1 LQGEVKVTE
10 WQKINFDAIIIGSG
24 PGGATVANELSKS
37 GKRVLVLERGQGKP
51 LNGTFLQ
58 GFTMGMIPGRNL
70 LFTQQLLSVIRGIT
84 VGGST
89 ILYYACAFDP
99 PFEMFDSYGINI
111 RNEVEEL
118 KQELPIAPLTDD
130 LVGPAANKILQSAKD
145 LGHGW
150 QKLPKLVYQDKCR
163 PDCDKCIIGCPYGA
177 KWTARMYIE
186 EACSRGSLLLSNARV
201 KRIITEKGVAT
212 GVTFSINGREHQVFS
227 PLVVLAA
234 GGIGTPALLRSAGIK
249 NAGYDF
255 FFDPLIIVM
264 GSVKDMKGGKEF
276 PMAAGFLDEDEGYV
290 MTDLVWPKLLY
301 WLFTSQVLRFDR
313 LAAHEH
319 TLPIMIKVK
328 DNMGGYLSRRGGVR
342 KRLSDSDRK
351 KLKRGYQI
359 AKKILQNAGARS
371 IYKTWYFAAHPGG
384 TSKINDVVDT
394 NLKTEIDNLYVC
406 DCSVIPE
413 SWGLPPT
420 LTLLSLGKRLVK
432 HLNK

>member
-1 LQGEVKVTE
+1 MAE
-10 WQKINFDAIIIGSG
+10 WKNINFDAIIIGSG

-37 GKRVLVLERGQGKP
+37 GKKVLILERGHGRP
-51 LNGTFLQ
+51 LNGTLLQ

-70 LFTQQLLSVIRGIT
+70 LFTQQLLSIIRGIT
-84 VGGST
+84 VGGSS

-118 KQELPIAPLTDD
+118 KQELPIAPLSDD
-130 LVGPAANKILQSAKD
+130 LIGPAANKIMQSAKD
-145 LGHGW
+145 LGYDW
-150 QKLPKLVYQDKCR
+150 QKIPKLVYQDKCR

-186 EACSRGSLLLSNARV
+186 EACTRGAILLSNANA
-201 KRIITEKGVAT
+201 KIIITEKGVAK
-212 GVTFSINGREHQVFS
+212 GVTFSIKGRKHKVFS
-227 PLVVLAA
+227 PLIVLAA

-255 FFDPLIIVM
+255 FFDPLITVM
-264 GSVKDMKGGKEF
+264 GSVKDVKGGKEF
-276 PMAAGFLDEDEGYV
+276 PMATGLLDEDEGYV
-290 MTDLVWPKLLY
+290 MTDLVWPRFLY
-301 WLFTSQVLRFDR
+301 WLFTSQVFRLDR
-313 LAAHEH
+313 LFVHKQ

-328 DNMGGYLSRRGGVR
+328 DKLGGYLTPRGGVR
-342 KRLSDSDRK
+342 KRLSDSDRE
-351 KLKRGYQI
+351 KLNRGYKI
-359 AKKILQNAGARS
+359 AKKILQNAGARN

-384 TSKINDVVDT
+384 TSKINEVVDK

-413 SWGLPPT
+413 SWGLPPA

-432 HLNK
+432 HLTK

>member
-1 LQGEVKVTE
+1 MTE
-10 WQKINFDAIIIGSG
+10 WQKIDFDAIIIGSG

-37 GKRVLVLERGQGKP
+37 GKRVLILERGHGKP
-51 LNGTFLQ
+51 LNGTLLQ

-84 VGGST
+84 VGGSS

-111 RNEVEEL
+111 RNEVEAL
-118 KQELPIAPLTDD
+118 KQELPIAPLSDD
-130 LVGPAANKILQSAKD
+130 LIGPAAHRIMQSAKD
-145 LGHGW
+145 LGYDW
-150 QKLPKLVYQDKCR
+150 QKIPKFVYQDKCR
-163 PDCDKCIIGCPYGA
+163 PNCDKCILGCPYDA
-177 KWTARMYIE
+177 KWTARMYAA
-186 EACSRGSLLLSNARV
+186 EACTRGAILLPNAYA
-201 KRIITEKGVAT
+201 KRIITERGVAKGVS
-212 GVTFSINGREHQVFS
+212 FSSKGREHRVFS

-255 FFDPLIIVM
+255 FFDPLITVM

-276 PMAAGFLDEDEGYV
+276 PMAAGSLDEDEGYV
-290 MTDLVWPKLLY
+290 MTDLVWPKLFY
-301 WLFTSQVLRFDR
+301 WLFTSQVLRLDR
-313 LAAHEH
+313 LAANEH
-319 TLPIMIKVK
+319 TLSIMIKAK
-328 DNMGGYLSRRGGVR
+328 DKLGGYLTQRAGVR

-351 KLKRGYQI
+351 KLKHGYQV
-359 AKKILQNAGARS
+359 AKKILQNAGAHR

-384 TSKINDVVDT
+384 TSKINDVVDA

-413 SWGLPPT
+413 SWGLPPA
-420 LTLLSLGKRLVK
+420 LTLLSLGKRLAK